1 MESIETKKVSFEL
14 LVKARTFESF
24 ESFHSIRKKKKL
36 VDSIPTNQI
45 SRTSLVSIK
54 RGETPTIPYSFR
66 DYHGRF
72 FIAFQSPV
80 RNHCQDRI

>member
-1 MESIETKKVSFEL
+1 MEKVSFESTCCI
-14 LVKARTFESF
+14 AMETRTSGKIR
-24 ESFHSIRKKKKL
+24 SIRKKKKL

-45 SRTSLVSIK
+45 SSLVSIK

-66 DYHGRF
+66 EYHGRF
-72 FIAFQSPV
+72 IITFQSPV